1 MAKQSATPSFMDM
14 FAQFGRDLK
23 LSNVDVDAILE
34 HHRKNLEALEKSA
47 RASAA
52 GASTLMAKQREMLE
66 EAMREATAMAESYRT
81 PGTPRELVAR
91 QTEFARKAFESAVG
105 NAGEV
110 AGLVRKSGTESLDI
124 LRERIKQAMAEVRDG
139 YEKLSKP

>member
-23 LSNVDVDAILE
+23 LPNVDVDAILE